1 MNVEAAAA
9 YTHAQDVRAAKNSD
23 ADAKAQERRARNE
36 SDQAAAADKAASARA
51 ERKLDVRA

>member
-1 MNVEAAAA
+1 MNVEAAAYA
-9 YTHAQDVRAAKNSD
+9 QAQDVRAARNSD

-36 SDQAAAADKAASARA
+36 SDRAAAADKAAAARA